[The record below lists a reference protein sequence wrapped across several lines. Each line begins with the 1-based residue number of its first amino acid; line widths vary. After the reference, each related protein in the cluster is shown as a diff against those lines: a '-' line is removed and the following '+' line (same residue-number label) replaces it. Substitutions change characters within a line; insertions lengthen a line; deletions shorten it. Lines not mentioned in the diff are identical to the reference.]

1 MYVPTQIR
9 QINNIPQAILDS
21 LKNISIENEIL
32 TNKTRANVNK
42 ASAKTILDEQKSIF
56 AQQDAELV

>member
-9 QINNIPQAILDS
+9 QINNIPQTILDS

-56 AQQDAELV
+56 AQQDAEFV